1 MLSTLCQADVPPG
14 LRPHVI
20 RFFLYLVGHVPPDQV
35 ILPYVTVYLPMR
47 RLLALFCASK
57 ASPTESQE
65 LAFIVSLVAHLTR
78 KPELLSLFAYQPV
91 PGDCS
96 HSSSRR
102 TSKVSSTVDLLR
114 LVQNFDPD
122 MSANNTQNQETSL
135 LKVYDGRHLLVSTI
149 LNYVDSTDYIVSCQA
164 MVSLKKQSFYI
175 FFKLS
180 LYKRPIDLMVF
191 DI

>member
-164 MVSLKKQSFYI
+164 MVSLKKQSFYV

-180 LYKRPIDLMVF
+180 LS
-191 DI
+191 

>member
-14 LRPHVI
+14 LRPHII
-20 RFFLYLVGHVPPDQV
+20 RFFLYLVGHIPPDQV

-47 RLLALFCASK
+47 RLLAIFCSSK

-65 LAFIVSLVAHLTR
+65 LSFIVSLVAHLKR

-102 TSKVSSTVDLLR
+102 VSRASSTVDLIR
-114 LVQNFDPD
+114 LVQSFG
-122 MSANNTQNQETSL
+122 QNLASESSKHQDSTL
-135 LKVYDGRHLLVSTI
+135 LKDYDGRHLLISAI
-149 LNYVDSTDYIVSCQA
+149 LNYVDSADYIIACQA
-164 MVSLKKQSFYI
+164 MVSKYVVRYNLASF
-175 FFKLS
+175 FLTSLS
-180 LYKRPIDLMVF
+180 EF
-191 DI
+191 

>member
-1 MLSTLCQADVPPG
+1 MLFNLQVLDVLSTLCQADIPPG
-14 LRPHVI
+14 LRPHII
-20 RFFLYLVGHVPPDQV
+20 RFFLYLVGHVHPDQV
-35 ILPYVTVYLPMR
+35 ILPYVTVYLPIR

-65 LAFIVSLVAHLTR
+65 LAFVVSLVAHLKR

-102 TSKVSSTVDLLR
+102 VSRTSSSVDLLK
-114 LVQNFDPD
+114 LVQSINNHAAAD
-122 MSANNTQNQETSL
+122 MTSKQETSF
-135 LKVYDGRHLLVSTI
+135 LKGYDGRHLLVSTI

-164 MVSLKKQSFYI
+164 MVR
-175 FFKLS
+175 LS
-180 LYKRPIDLMVF
+180 LTFVLGSVPG
-191 DI
+191 